1 MYTPPKF
8 RVDDD
13 DAWRV
18 VREAGAGSLV
28 RLTSTGLASVFV
40 PVIVSEDRR
49 TLSTHV
55 AKANPWWR
63 SLEDGAEVLA
73 LFVTASAYVSPL
85 WYPSRHENPGVVPTW
100 NYVAAEVRGTIHVHE
115 DADWKRA
122 QVQSLTDHFEE
133 GFDPPWRVSDAPD
146 DYISTMLKGIVGLEI
161 SVTSIEGKAK
171 LSQYRADE
179 DVASVRENLATGS
192 FAERNVARAMGHDR

>member
-1 MYTPPKF
+1 VYRPPKF
-8 RVDDD
+8 RIDDD

-18 VREAGAGSLV
+18 VRDAGAGSLV
-28 RLTSTGLASVFV
+28 RVTATGLASVFV

-73 LFVTASAYVSPL
+73 LFVAASAYVTPL
-85 WYPSRHENPGVVPTW
+85 WYPSRHENAGVVPTW
-100 NYVAAEVRGTIHVHE
+100 NYVAAEVRGTLRVRDDDE
-115 DADWKRA
+115 WKRT

-133 GFDPPWRVSDAPD
+133 GFDTPWRLSDAPD
-146 DYISTMLKGIVGLEI
+146 DYVASMLKGIVGLEV

-171 LSQYRADE
+171 LSQNRSDE
-179 DVASVRENLATGS
+179 DVASVRDHLATGS
-192 FAERNVARAMGHDR
+192 FAERNVARAMGHDE

>member
-1 MYTPPKF
+1 VYRPPKF
-8 RVDDD
+8 RIDDD

-18 VREAGAGSLV
+18 VRDAGAGSLV
-28 RLTSTGLASVFV
+28 RVTATGLASVFV

-73 LFVTASAYVSPL
+73 LFVAASAYVTPL
-85 WYPSRHENPGVVPTW
+85 WYPSRRENPSVVPTW
-100 NYVAAEVRGTIHVHE
+100 NYVAAEVRGTVRVRDDDE
-115 DADWKRA
+115 WKRA

-133 GFDPPWRVSDAPD
+133 GFDAPWRLSDAPD
-146 DYISTMLKGIVGLEI
+146 DYVASMLKGIVGLEV

-171 LSQYRADE
+171 LSQNRSDE
-179 DVASVRENLATGS
+179 DVASVRDHLATGS
-192 FAERNVARAMGHDR
+192 FAERNVARAMGHDE

>member
-1 MYTPPKF
+1 
-8 RVDDD
+8 
-13 DAWRV
+13 V
-18 VREAGAGSLV
+18 VRDAGAGSLV
-28 RLTSTGLASVFV
+28 RVTATGLASVFV

-73 LFVTASAYVSPL
+73 LFVAASAYVTPL
-85 WYPSRHENPGVVPTW
+85 WYPSRHENAGVVPTW
-100 NYVAAEVRGTIHVHE
+100 NYVAAEVRGTVRVRDDDE
-115 DADWKRA
+115 WKRA

-133 GFDPPWRVSDAPD
+133 GFDTPWRLSDAPD
-146 DYISTMLKGIVGLEI
+146 DYVASMLKGIVGLEV

-171 LSQYRADE
+171 LSQNRSDE
-179 DVASVRENLATGS
+179 DVASVRDHLATGS
-192 FAERNVARAMGHDR
+192 FAERNVARAMGHDE